1 MASRRS
7 RAAIEREHLFLQR
20 RPPTRQLPNLTQGS
34 LPRSAPP
41 RHISHANRDD
51 VATCPEAFPI
61 STLPSQA
68 HFKVC
73 CNSAEERSRNL
84 DDTLKSVKPWVTFAG
99 GVLVVAVLYWAQVVL
114 VPIAL
119 AILLTFVL
127 TPPVTWLQRWVGR
140 VPAVLIVVTL
150 VFAAVGL
157 ASWGLTLQMDH
168 LVQDLP
174 GYRDNIRTKIAD
186 VRLAGRGS
194 ALEKLQDL
202 LAGIKADL
210 ETSEAPKGTVSR
222 PVVVMSNPA
231 TGFSAFAWLGP
242 VVGPLSTAGLVAAM
256 VIFMLL
262 ERRDLRDRLIGLI
275 GHGQLATTTKA
286 FDEAGSRVSR
296 QLLMQSLVSLLYGI
310 AVFVGL
316 YFLHVPYPLVWATL
330 GAALRFVPYVGP
342 VLAAGAPILVSLA
355 ALEGWTGPLIVLAL
369 FVVLELFT
377 NLVLESVL
385 YAGAVGVSQVV
396 LLVSVTFWTWL
407 WGPLGL
413 LMASPLT
420 VCLVVLG
427 KHVPGLAFVGLLMD
441 DTAALAPEYGF
452 YQRLVARDQSEAAE
466 LIDSHI
472 KTEPPASVYD
482 ALLLPALSYAE
493 RDRLEHRLSS
503 EEEAAVIG
511 ATRELITDAAETIRR
526 HAATEPPA
534 AAADPSLFGPRDPLR
549 VLGYAVNG
557 PADEVALAMLAHL
570 LDDLPI
576 AMEITGTRMQAVEL
590 VSLVGDR
597 KFSVVCFADLP
608 PSSSSKT
615 RYLVRRLHS
624 ALPELGIAVGR
635 WAPSALADENS
646 QMLLDAGANHVASL
660 LIESRNYLGGLLEM
674 PRLAGP
680 DTADAAGLPAPS
692 ASIGRESA

>member
-1 MASRRS
+1 MTAQGAAGNSVEQRS
-7 RAAIEREHLFLQR
+7 R
-20 RPPTRQLPNLTQGS
+20 T
-34 LPRSAPP
+34 
-41 RHISHANRDD
+41 
-51 VATCPEAFPI
+51 
-61 STLPSQA
+61 
-68 HFKVC
+68 
-73 CNSAEERSRNL
+73 L

-99 GVLVVAVLYWAQVVL
+99 GVLVVAVLYWAQAVL
-114 VPIAL
+114 VPFAL

-140 VPAVLIVVTL
+140 VPAVLVVVTL
-150 VFAAVGL
+150 VFATLGL
-157 ASWGLTLQMDH
+157 AGLGLTWQMAH
-168 LVQDLP
+168 LVEDLP
-174 GYRDNIRTKIAD
+174 GYRANIRTKIAD

-194 ALEKLQDL
+194 AVEKLQDAL
-202 LAGIKADL
+202 EGIKADL
-210 ETSEAPKGTVSR
+210 ETPAPSKGTVSR
-222 PVVVMSNPA
+222 PLLVTSNQV
-231 TGFSAFAWLGP
+231 TGSLAFAWLGP

-275 GHGQLATTTKA
+275 GQGQLATTTKA

-296 QLLMQSLVSLLYGI
+296 QLLMQSLVSLIYGI

-316 YFLHVPYPLVWATL
+316 YVLHVPYPLVWAML
-330 GAALRFVPYVGP
+330 GAALRFIPYLGP

-355 ALEGWTGPLIVLAL
+355 ALQGWTGPLIVLAL

-377 NLVLESVL
+377 NLVLETVL
-385 YAGAVGVSQVV
+385 YAGAVGVSQVA
-396 LLVSVTFWTWL
+396 LLVSVAFWTWL

-441 DTAALAPEYGF
+441 DTAALAPEYGY

-472 KTEPPASVYD
+472 KTGPPASVYD

-503 EEEAAVIG
+503 EEEAAVIE
-511 ATRELITDAAETIRR
+511 ATRELVADAAETIRR
-526 HAATEPPA
+526 HAAREPA
-534 AAADPSLFGPRDPLR
+534 AGAATPPVLGPREPLR

-557 PADEVALAMLAHL
+557 AADEVALAMLAHL
-570 LDDLPI
+570 VDDLPI
-576 AMEITGTRMQAVEL
+576 AMEITGARMQAVEL
-590 VSLVGDR
+590 VSLVGHR
-597 KFSVVCFADLP
+597 TFSVVCFADLP

-615 RYLVRRLHS
+615 RYLVRRLRS
-624 ALPELGIAVGR
+624 ALPELRIAVGR
-635 WAPSALADENS
+635 WGPSALADENS
-646 QMLLDAGANHVASL
+646 QALLDAGANHVASL

-674 PRLAGP
+674 PRLPVP
-680 DTADAAGLPAPS
+680 DTADAPGPTAPPT
-692 ASIGRESA
+692 

>member
-1 MASRRS
+1 MADH
-7 RAAIEREHLFLQR
+7 REDPQR
-20 RPPTRQLPNLTQGS
+20 GGARLDLAG
-34 LPRSAPP
+34 
-41 RHISHANRDD
+41 
-51 VATCPEAFPI
+51 
-61 STLPSQA
+61 
-68 HFKVC
+68 
-73 CNSAEERSRNL
+73 ERSRNL
-84 DDTLKSVKPWVTFAG
+84 DDTVKSVKPWVTFAG
-99 GVLVVAVLYWAQVVL
+99 GVLVVAVLYWAQAVL
-114 VPIAL
+114 VPFAL

-140 VPAVLIVVTL
+140 VPAVLLAVTL
-150 VFAAVGL
+150 VFAAIGL
-157 ASWGLTLQMDH
+157 AGWGLAWQMDH
-168 LVQDLP
+168 LVEDLP
-174 GYRDNIRTKIAD
+174 AYQANIRTKIAD

-194 ALEKLQDL
+194 AVEQLQEA

-210 ETSEAPKGTVSR
+210 DTPETPKGTVSR
-222 PVVVMSNPA
+222 PLVVTSNEV
-231 TGFSAFAWLGP
+231 TGFLGFAWLGP
-242 VVGPLSTAGLVAAM
+242 VMGPLSTAGLVAVM

-296 QLLMQSLVSLLYGI
+296 QLLMQSLVSLLYGV

-316 YFLHVPYPLVWATL
+316 YFLRVPYPLVWATL
-330 GAALRFVPYVGP
+330 AAALRFIPYVGP
-342 VLAAGAPILVSLA
+342 VLGAGAPILVSLA
-355 ALEGWTGPLIVLAL
+355 ALQGWTGPLFVLVL

-377 NLVLESVL
+377 YLVLETVL

-396 LLVSVTFWTWL
+396 LLVSVAFWAWL

-420 VCLVVLG
+420 VCLVVVG
-427 KHVPGLAFVGLLMD
+427 KHVPGLAFVGVLMD
-441 DTAALAPEYGF
+441 DTPSLAPEYGY

-493 RDRLEHRLSS
+493 RDRLQHRLSS
-503 EEEAAVIG
+503 EEEAAVIE
-511 ATRELITDAAETIRR
+511 ASRELISDAAEIIRR
-526 HAATEPPA
+526 HAKTEPPA
-534 AAADPSLFGPRDPLR
+534 ADPSALGAREPLR

-557 PADEVALAMLAHL
+557 AADEVALAMLAHL
-570 LDDLPI
+570 LEDLPI
-576 AMEITGTRMQAVEL
+576 VMEITGTRMQAVEL

-597 KFSVVCFADLP
+597 KFSVVCFGDLP

-624 ALPELGIAVGR
+624 ALPELPIAVGR
-635 WAPSALADENS
+635 WGPPALADESS
-646 QMLLDAGANHVASL
+646 QTLLDAGANHVAAL
-660 LIESRNYLGGLLEM
+660 LTESRNYLRSLLEV
-674 PRLAGP
+674 PRLPVP
-680 DTADAAGLPAPS
+680 DIAGLAARPPSIGS
-692 ASIGRESA
+692 ASG

>member
-1 MASRRS
+1 
-7 RAAIEREHLFLQR
+7 
-20 RPPTRQLPNLTQGS
+20 
-34 LPRSAPP
+34 
-41 RHISHANRDD
+41 
-51 VATCPEAFPI
+51 
-61 STLPSQA
+61 
-68 HFKVC
+68 
-73 CNSAEERSRNL
+73 
-84 DDTLKSVKPWVTFAG
+84 VTFAG
-99 GVLVVAVLYWAQVVL
+99 GVLLVAVLYWAQAVL
-114 VPIAL
+114 VPFAL

-140 VPAVLIVVTL
+140 VPAVLLLVTL
-150 VFAAVGL
+150 VFAAMGL
-157 ASWGLTLQMDH
+157 AGWGLAWQMDH
-168 LVQDLP
+168 LVEDLP
-174 GYRDNIRTKIAD
+174 AYQANVRTKIAD

-194 ALEKLQDL
+194 AVEQLQEA

-210 ETSEAPKGTVSR
+210 DTPETSKGTVSR
-222 PVVVMSNPA
+222 PLVVTSNPM
-231 TGFSAFAWLGP
+231 TGFLGFAWLGP
-242 VVGPLSTAGLVAAM
+242 VVGPLSTAGLVAVM

-296 QLLMQSLVSLLYGI
+296 QLLMQSLVSLLYGVAI
-310 AVFVGL
+310 FAGL

-330 GAALRFVPYVGP
+330 AAALRFIPYVGP
-342 VLAAGAPILVSLA
+342 VLGAGAPILVSLA
-355 ALEGWTGPLIVLAL
+355 ALEGWTGPLLVLAL

-377 NLVLESVL
+377 YLVLETVL

-396 LLVSVTFWTWL
+396 LLVSVAFWAWL

-427 KHVPGLAFVGLLMD
+427 KHVPGLAFVGMLMD
-441 DTAALAPEYGF
+441 DTPSLAPEYGY

-482 ALLLPALSYAE
+482 ALLLPALSYAA
-493 RDRLEHRLSS
+493 RDRLAHRLSS
-503 EEEAAVIG
+503 KEEAAVIE
-511 ATRELITDAAETIRR
+511 ASRELIADAAEIIRR
-526 HAATEPPA
+526 HAKTEPPA
-534 AAADPSLFGPRDPLR
+534 ADPSALGPREPLR

-557 PADEVALAMLAHL
+557 AADEVALAMLAHL

-576 AMEITGTRMQAVEL
+576 VLAITGTRMQAAEL
-590 VSLVGDR
+590 VSFVGDR
-597 KFSVVCFADLP
+597 KFSVVCFGDLP

-624 ALPELGIAVGR
+624 ALPELRIAVGR
-635 WAPSALADENS
+635 WGPPALADES
-646 QMLLDAGANHVASL
+646 PQTLLDAGANHVTSL
-660 LIESRNYLGGLLEM
+660 LIESRNYVASLLETP
-674 PRLAGP
+674 PRREH
-680 DTADAAGLPAPS
+680 DA
-692 ASIGRESA
+692 I

>member
-1 MASRRS
+1 M
-7 RAAIEREHLFLQR
+7 
-20 RPPTRQLPNLTQGS
+20 
-34 LPRSAPP
+34 
-41 RHISHANRDD
+41 
-51 VATCPEAFPI
+51 
-61 STLPSQA
+61 
-68 HFKVC
+68 
-73 CNSAEERSRNL
+73 
-84 DDTLKSVKPWVTFAG
+84 KSVKPWVTFAG
-99 GVLVVAVLYWAQVVL
+99 GVLVVAVLYWAQAVL
-114 VPIAL
+114 VPFAL

-140 VPAVLIVVTL
+140 VPAVLFAATL
-150 VFAAVGL
+150 VFAALGL
-157 ASWGLTLQMDH
+157 AGWGLTRQIDH
-168 LVQDLP
+168 LAEDLP
-174 GYRDNIRTKIAD
+174 GYRANIRAKIAD
-186 VRLAGRGS
+186 VRLAGRGG
-194 ALEKLQDL
+194 AVEKLQETL
-202 LAGIKADL
+202 EGIKTDL
-210 ETSEAPKGTVSR
+210 GTEAPKGTVMR
-222 PVVVMSNPA
+222 PVVVTSNPA

-262 ERRDLRDRLIGLI
+262 ERRDLRDRLISLI
-275 GHGQLATTTKA
+275 GHGQLVTTTKA
-286 FDEAGSRVSR
+286 LDEAGNRVSR
-296 QLLMQSLVSLLYGI
+296 QLLMQSLVSVLYGM

-330 GAALRFVPYVGP
+330 GAALRFIPYVGP
-342 VLAAGAPILVSLA
+342 VLGAGAPILVSLA

-441 DTAALAPEYGF
+441 DTPSLAPEYGF

-472 KTEPPASVYD
+472 KNEPPASVYD

-503 EEEAAVIG
+503 EEEAAVID
-511 ATRELITDAAETIRR
+511 AVRELIVDAAETIRR
-526 HAATEPPA
+526 HADAEPSA
-534 AAADPSLFGPRDPLR
+534 AVTDPSLLGPREPLR

-557 PADEVALAMLAHL
+557 AADEAALAMLAHL

-576 AMEITGTRMQAVEL
+576 ALEITGTRMQAVEL
-590 VSLVGDR
+590 ASLVGER

-615 RYLVRRLHS
+615 RYLVRRLRA
-624 ALPELGIAVGR
+624 ALPELRIAVGR
-635 WAPSALADENS
+635 WGPPALADESS
-646 QMLLDAGANHVASL
+646 QILLDAGANHVASL

-674 PRLAGP
+674 PRPAVP
-680 DTADAAGLPAPS
+680 DTADAAGRAGPPP
-692 ASIGRESA
+692 SIGRGSP